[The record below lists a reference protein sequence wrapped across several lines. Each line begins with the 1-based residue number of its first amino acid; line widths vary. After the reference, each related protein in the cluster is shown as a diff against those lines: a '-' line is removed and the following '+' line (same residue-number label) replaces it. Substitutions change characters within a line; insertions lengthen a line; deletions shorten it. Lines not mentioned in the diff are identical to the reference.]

1 VTKKSRDAT
10 LAMHEGDPIFLA
22 GFMGAG
28 KTAAGRALARVLGYR
43 FLDLDA
49 LIEERAGK
57 SVREIFTRLGEQE
70 FRRLESEAIRS
81 LGELKLAVVA
91 LGGGAYQSETNRA
104 VLRAAGVTVWL
115 DCPFEVCFARIKSC
129 TSRPLLA
136 GESELRELFDGR
148 RAAYSAADYKVE
160 TGSLPPEKVAA
171 QIVVKLAT

>member
-1 VTKKSRDAT
+1 MKSRDAT
-10 LAMHEGDPIFLA
+10 LAIHEGDPIFLA

-57 SVREIFTRLGEQE
+57 SVREIFTQLGEQE

-91 LGGGAYQSETNRA
+91 LGGGAYQTEPNRA
-104 VLRAAGVTVWL
+104 VLRTLGATVWL
-115 DCPFEVCFARIKSC
+115 DCPFEVCFERIKGG
-129 TSRPLLA
+129 TSRPLVA
-136 GESELRELFDGR
+136 GESELRELFDLR
-148 RAAYSAADYKVE
+148 RAAYSGADYIVE

-171 QIVVKLAT
+171 QIIAKLTT